1 MLKRRAF
8 EATLWSGVEVM
19 LRQGLQ
25 FAVTVIL
32 ARILDPSEFGTVAT
46 LALFIA
52 IATVLMD
59 GGFSLALLQRQDITH
74 VDESTVFWFNLV
86 MGGLF
91 SAALALA
98 GPALAIFFEL
108 PALRSLAPVLGLTVF
123 IASLGAIHATLINKR
138 LEFRKL
144 LGVNVVATIA
154 ASVVAIT
161 LALAGFGV
169 WALVAQALVMATVTT
184 TMLWVVGGWRPS
196 WVFSRASARKL
207 FGFGGYTLV
216 SSLLDAAYTRFY
228 TVIVGRWFGTRDLG
242 YYNNADTTRQMP
254 TRFVGAI
261 LLRAALP
268 MFAEAAQNPQKLRRG
283 LQLSICGTMRMNA
296 PLMLGGA
303 ALAEPL
309 VRVVFGLRWLPAA
322 PILSV
327 LCLAGVL
334 YPLHA
339 LNLHVL
345 LAQGHSKRMFH
356 IEVAKKIMG
365 IALIVAGSFFG
376 LIGIAWS
383 QVAFSILSL
392 ALNTHYS
399 GKFLGYGLVA
409 QSRDVLP
416 TVALALVMAAVVAA
430 LDHYWPW
437 ETHAAIR
444 FGVLICTGAVFF
456 IAGAAALR
464 LEAFRDVAL
473 IESRSSSRHGEMGT
487 L

>member
-1 MLKRRAF
+1 ML
-8 EATLWSGVEVM
+8 
-19 LRQGLQ
+19 
-25 FAVTVIL
+25 I
-32 ARILDPSEFGTVAT
+32 
-46 LALFIA
+46 
-52 IATVLMD
+52 
-59 GGFSLALLQRQDITH
+59 
-74 VDESTVFWFNLV
+74 
-86 MGGLF
+86 
-91 SAALALA
+91 
-98 GPALAIFFEL
+98 
-108 PALRSLAPVLGLTVF
+108 
-123 IASLGAIHATLINKR
+123 
-138 LEFRKL
+138 
-144 LGVNVVATIA
+144 
-154 ASVVAIT
+154 
-161 LALAGFGV
+161 
-169 WALVAQALVMATVTT
+169 
-184 TMLWVVGGWRPS
+184 
-196 WVFSRASARKL
+196 
-207 FGFGGYTLV
+207 
-216 SSLLDAAYTRFY
+216 
-228 TVIVGRWFGTRDLG
+228 
-242 YYNNADTTRQMP
+242 
-254 TRFVGAI
+254 
-261 LLRAALP
+261 
-268 MFAEAAQNPQKLRRG
+268 
-283 LQLSICGTMRMNA
+283 NA

-356 IEVAKKIMG
+356 IEVAKEDNG
-365 IALIVAGSFFG
+365 DRTDCGRQLLWPDRNCLEPGR
-376 LIGIAWS
+376 
-383 QVAFSILSL
+383 FSILSL

-473 IESRSSSRHGEMGT
+473 ILQSRSSSRHGEMGT